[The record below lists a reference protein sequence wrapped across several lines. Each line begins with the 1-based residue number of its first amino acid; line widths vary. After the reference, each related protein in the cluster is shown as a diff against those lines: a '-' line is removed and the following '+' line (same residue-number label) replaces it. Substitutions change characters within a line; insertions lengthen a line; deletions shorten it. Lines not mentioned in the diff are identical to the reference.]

1 MRDSVLRIVFLI
13 GFVVSSV
20 IRAPHTRRPRRDRI
34 ADDRVTGLEKLMLF
48 VTSTGMVLVPLLYVL
63 TPWLDFA
70 DYQLPVWAGWL
81 GVAVLAVSLW
91 LFWLMYL
98 AAVFIHLR
106 SQKGAA
112 RWILSWVLLACFV
125 LRIQTVK
132 PLTQ

>member
-1 MRDSVLRIVFLI
+1 
-13 GFVVSSV
+13 
-20 IRAPHTRRPRRDRI
+20 
-34 ADDRVTGLEKLMLF
+34 VTGLEKLLLF
-48 VTSTGMVLVPLLYVL
+48 VTSSGMVLVPLLYVL

-91 LFWLMYL
+91 LFWLMCL
-98 AAVFIHLR
+98 ATVFIHLR